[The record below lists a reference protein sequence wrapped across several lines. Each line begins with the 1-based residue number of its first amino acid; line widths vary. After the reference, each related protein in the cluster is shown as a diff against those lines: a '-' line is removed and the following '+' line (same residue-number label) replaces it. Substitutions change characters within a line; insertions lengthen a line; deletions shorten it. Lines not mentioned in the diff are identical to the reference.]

1 MKPSTKTV
9 ITFAAALCLGST
21 SLAQEAFSPIQI
33 AQGDLEAAIV
43 GEAPFLADQVIVRF
57 IDGVDF
63 EAAGRLLDG
72 ERFFVSEALVPA
84 LNMHLVRINDKTRVA
99 EVIEELSA
107 MESVLYASPD
117 GVSTSRDT
125 LPNDPS
131 YGGLWAHTKMQSAK
145 AWDLGTGSSEFVIS
159 VVDGGCKINHV
170 DIAPN
175 LYRNLAEINGTNGV
189 DDDGN
194 GYVDDKNGWN
204 AYNNNGNIPN
214 DGHGTHCNGIA
225 GAQGN
230 NGTGV
235 TGVNWNTTLMPV
247 AGSTGSTSVVTK
259 AYNYVYNQK
268 NQWINSGGSKGANV
282 VVTSNSF
289 GIDKGNCNTTYKAW
303 DDLYNL
309 MGSVGVLSC
318 GATANANWNIDSVKD
333 TPTGCASDFMVSVTN
348 TTSNDTKNNGAA
360 YGLNTIDLGAPGT
373 GINSTYSN
381 GGYAS
386 LTGTSMATPQ
396 VAGAIAFM
404 HSVASTDFATLR
416 SSNPAQAALELKTML
431 MNSVD
436 PLSSLNGKTVSGGR
450 LNLFKAGQAI
460 ANFGGGGGPVGGDGT
475 VTAYG
480 MGLGGANIGSLVSPS
495 VPNIGT
501 TMQFTATG
509 FLNTSSLRMVLSTGQ
524 SAVPI
529 LGGTLL
535 VDFSTI
541 AVDQTFGPT
550 FFGAA
555 VTSIAIPALPGI
567 IGLTVYTQV
576 GGIDA
581 TQSQGVALSNG
592 LAHTIGS

>member
-9 ITFAAALCLGST
+9 ISIAAAFCLGST
-21 SLAQEAFSPIQI
+21 SFAQEALSPIQM
-33 AQGDLEAAIV
+33 AQGDLEKAIV

-63 EAAGRLLDG
+63 ESAGRLLDG
-72 ERFFVSEALVPA
+72 DRFFVVEALVPA
-84 LNMHLVRINDKTRVA
+84 LNMHLVRINDGTRVA
-99 EVIEELSA
+99 KVIEQLSELD
-107 MESVLYASPD
+107 SVLYANPD
-117 GVSTSRDT
+117 GMNTSRDT

-131 YGGLWAHTKMQSAK
+131 YGSMWAHTKMQSAK
-145 AWDLGTGSSEFVIS
+145 AWDLGTGNGDFVIS
-159 VVDGGCKINHV
+159 VVDGGCKTNHV
-170 DIAPN
+170 DLAPN
-175 LYRNLAEINGTNGV
+175 LYKNLAEINGINGV

-204 AYNNNGNIPN
+204 AYSNNGNIPN

-247 AGSTGSTSVVTK
+247 AGSTGSTSVVTR

-289 GIDKGNCNTTYKAW
+289 GIDQGNCNTTYKAW
-303 DDLYNL
+303 NDLYNL

-318 GATANANWNIDSVKD
+318 GATANANWNIDNVKD

-348 TTSNDTKNNGAA
+348 TTSSDNKNSGAA
-360 YGLNTIDLGAPGT
+360 YGVNTIDLGAPGT
-373 GINSTYSN
+373 SIKSTYSN
-381 GGYAS
+381 GGYTN

-396 VAGAIAFM
+396 VAGAIAYM
-404 HSVASTDFATLR
+404 HSVASNDFATLR
-416 SSNPAQAALELKTML
+416 SSNPAQAALELKAML
-431 MNSVD
+431 LSSVD

-460 ANFGGGGGPVGGDGT
+460 ANFGGGPSGPGT
-475 VTAYG
+475 VAAYG
-480 MGLGGANIGSLVSPS
+480 VGLGGANIGTLSSSS

-501 TMQFTATG
+501 TIQLNATG
-509 FLNTSSLRMVLSTGQ
+509 FANNSTLRMVIATGQ
-524 SAVPI
+524 SSTS
-529 LGGTLL
+529 LFGGTVL
-535 VDFSTI
+535 VDFNAI
-541 AVDQTFGPT
+541 AVDKLFGPT
-550 FFGAA
+550 IFGAA
-555 VTSIAIPALPGI
+555 VTSIPIPALPGI
-567 IGLTVYTQV
+567 VGLTVYSQC
-576 GGIDA
+576 GGFDA
-581 TQSQGVALSNG
+581 SQSESIALSNG

>member
-9 ITFAAALCLGST
+9 ISFAAALCMGST
-21 SLAQEAFSPIQI
+21 SLAQEVFSPIQL
-33 AQGDLEAAIV
+33 AKGDLELAIV

-63 EAAGRLLDG
+63 EAAGLLLDG
-72 ERFFVSEALVPA
+72 DRYFVSEPLVPA
-84 LNMHLVRINDKTRVA
+84 LNMHLVRINDGTRIA
-99 EVIEELSA
+99 EVIQELSA
-107 MESVLYASPD
+107 MDSVLYANPD
-117 GVSTSRDT
+117 GVSSSRDT

-159 VVDGGCKINHV
+159 VVDGGCKLNHV

-175 LYRNLAEINGTNGV
+175 LYKNLAEINGTNGV

-225 GAQGN
+225 GARGN

-289 GIDKGNCNTTYKAW
+289 GIDKGNCQTTYKAW
-303 DDLYNL
+303 NDLYNL

-318 GATANANWNIDSVKD
+318 GATANANWNIDNVKD

-348 TTSNDTKNNGAA
+348 TTSTDAKNGGAA
-360 YGLNTIDLGAPGT
+360 FGLNTIDLGAPGT

-381 GGYAS
+381 GGYTN

-404 HSVASTDFATLR
+404 HSVASNDFATLR
-416 SSNPAQAALELKTML
+416 ASDPAQAALELKAML
-431 MNSVD
+431 LASVD
-436 PLSSLNGKTVSGGR
+436 LVSSMNGKTVSGGR

-460 ANFGGGGGPVGGDGT
+460 ANFGGGPVGTDGT
-475 VTAYG
+475 VAAYG
-480 MGLGGANIGSLVSPS
+480 AGLGGANVGTLASPS
-495 VPNIGT
+495 IPNIGT
-501 TMQFTATG
+501 TMQLIATG
-509 FLNTSSLRMVLSTGQ
+509 FANNSTLRMVIATGQ
-524 SAVPI
+524 SSTS
-529 LGGTLL
+529 LFGGTVL
-535 VDFSTI
+535 VDFNAI
-541 AVDQTFGPT
+541 AVDKIFGPT
-550 FFGAA
+550 IFGAA
-555 VTSIAIPALPGI
+555 STSVPIPALPGI
-567 IGLTVYTQV
+567 VGLTVYSQC
-576 GGIDA
+576 GGFDA
-581 TQSQGVALSNG
+581 SQSQNIALSNG

>member
-9 ITFAAALCLGST
+9 ISIAAAFCLGST
-21 SLAQEAFSPIQI
+21 SFAQEALSPIQM
-33 AQGDLEAAIV
+33 AQGDLEKAIV

-63 EAAGRLLDG
+63 ESAGRLLDG
-72 ERFFVSEALVPA
+72 DRFFVVEALVPA
-84 LNMHLVRINDKTRVA
+84 LNMHLVRINDGTRVA
-99 EVIEELSA
+99 KVIEQLSELD
-107 MESVLYASPD
+107 SVLYANPD
-117 GVSTSRDT
+117 GMNTSRDT

-131 YGGLWAHTKMQSAK
+131 YGSMWAHTKMQSAK
-145 AWDLGTGSSEFVIS
+145 AWDLGTGNGDFVIS
-159 VVDGGCKINHV
+159 VVDGGCKTNHV
-170 DIAPN
+170 DLAPN
-175 LYRNLAEINGTNGV
+175 LYKNLAEINGINGV

-204 AYNNNGNIPN
+204 AYSNNGNIPN

-247 AGSTGSTSVVTK
+247 AGSTGSTSVVTR

-289 GIDKGNCNTTYKAW
+289 GIDQGNCNTTYKAW
-303 DDLYNL
+303 NDLYNL

-318 GATANANWNIDSVKD
+318 GATANANWNIDNVKD

-348 TTSNDTKNNGAA
+348 TTSSDNKNSGAA
-360 YGLNTIDLGAPGT
+360 YGVNTIDLGAPGT
-373 GINSTYSN
+373 NIKSTYSN
-381 GGYAS
+381 GGYTN

-396 VAGAIAFM
+396 VAGAIAYM
-404 HSVASTDFATLR
+404 HSVASNDFATLR
-416 SSNPAQAALELKTML
+416 SSNPAQAALELKAML
-431 MNSVD
+431 LSSVD

-460 ANFGGGGGPVGGDGT
+460 ANFGGGPSGPGT
-475 VTAYG
+475 VAAYG
-480 MGLGGANIGSLVSPS
+480 VGLGGANIGTLSSSS

-501 TMQFTATG
+501 TIQLNATG
-509 FLNTSSLRMVLSTGQ
+509 FANNSTLRMVIATGQ
-524 SAVPI
+524 SSTS
-529 LGGTLL
+529 LFGGTVL
-535 VDFSTI
+535 VDFNAI
-541 AVDQTFGPT
+541 AVDKLFGPT
-550 FFGAA
+550 IFGAA
-555 VTSIAIPALPGI
+555 VTSIPIPALPGI
-567 IGLTVYTQV
+567 VGLTVYSQC
-576 GGIDA
+576 GGFDA
-581 TQSQGVALSNG
+581 SQSESIALSNG

>member
-1 MKPSTKTV
+1 MMPSTKTV
-9 ITFAAALCLGST
+9 ISIAAAFCLGST
-21 SLAQEAFSPIQI
+21 SFAQEALSPIQM
-33 AQGDLEAAIV
+33 AQGDLEKAIV

-63 EAAGRLLDG
+63 ESAGRLLDG
-72 ERFFVSEALVPA
+72 DRFFVVEALVPA
-84 LNMHLVRINDKTRVA
+84 LNMHLVRINDGTRVA
-99 EVIEELSA
+99 KVIEQLSELD
-107 MESVLYASPD
+107 SVLYANPD
-117 GVSTSRDT
+117 GMNTSRDT

-131 YGGLWAHTKMQSAK
+131 YGSMWAHTKMQSAK
-145 AWDLGTGSSEFVIS
+145 AWDLGTGNGDFVIS
-159 VVDGGCKINHV
+159 VVDGGCKTNHV
-170 DIAPN
+170 DLAPN
-175 LYRNLAEINGTNGV
+175 LYKNLAEINGINGV

-204 AYNNNGNIPN
+204 AYSNNGNIPN

-247 AGSTGSTSVVTK
+247 AGSTGSTSVVTR

-289 GIDKGNCNTTYKAW
+289 GIDQGNCNTTYKAW
-303 DDLYNL
+303 NDLYNL

-318 GATANANWNIDSVKD
+318 GATANANWNIDNVKD

-348 TTSNDTKNNGAA
+348 TTSSDNKNSGAA
-360 YGLNTIDLGAPGT
+360 YGVNTIDLGAPGT
-373 GINSTYSN
+373 SIKSTYSN
-381 GGYAS
+381 GGYTN

-396 VAGAIAFM
+396 VAGAIAYM
-404 HSVASTDFATLR
+404 HSVASNDFATLR
-416 SSNPAQAALELKTML
+416 SSNPAQAALELKAML
-431 MNSVD
+431 LSSVD

-460 ANFGGGGGPVGGDGT
+460 ANFGGGPSGPGT
-475 VTAYG
+475 VAAYG
-480 MGLGGANIGSLVSPS
+480 VGLGGANIGTLSSSS

-501 TMQFTATG
+501 TIQLNATG
-509 FLNTSSLRMVLSTGQ
+509 FANNSTLRMVIATGQ
-524 SAVPI
+524 SSTS
-529 LGGTLL
+529 LFGGTVL
-535 VDFSTI
+535 VDFNAI
-541 AVDQTFGPT
+541 AVDKLFGPT
-550 FFGAA
+550 IFGAA
-555 VTSIAIPALPGI
+555 VTSIPIPALPGI
-567 IGLTVYTQV
+567 VGLTVYSQC
-576 GGIDA
+576 GGFDA
-581 TQSQGVALSNG
+581 SQSQSIALSNG

>member
-9 ITFAAALCLGST
+9 ISIAAAFCLGST
-21 SLAQEAFSPIQI
+21 SFAQEALSPIQM
-33 AQGDLEAAIV
+33 AQGDLEKAIV

-63 EAAGRLLDG
+63 ESAGRLLDG
-72 ERFFVSEALVPA
+72 DRFFVVEALVPA
-84 LNMHLVRINDKTRVA
+84 LNMHLVRINDGTRVA
-99 EVIEELSA
+99 KVIEQLSELD
-107 MESVLYASPD
+107 SVLYANPD
-117 GVSTSRDT
+117 GMNTSRDT

-131 YGGLWAHTKMQSAK
+131 YGSMWAHTKMQSAK
-145 AWDLGTGSSEFVIS
+145 AWDLGTGNGDFVIS
-159 VVDGGCKINHV
+159 VVDGGCKTNHV
-170 DIAPN
+170 DLAPN
-175 LYRNLAEINGTNGV
+175 LYKNLAEINGINGV

-204 AYNNNGNIPN
+204 AYSNNGNIPN

-247 AGSTGSTSVVTK
+247 AGSTGSTSVVTR

-289 GIDKGNCNTTYKAW
+289 GIDQGNCNTTYKAW
-303 DDLYNL
+303 NDLYNL

-318 GATANANWNIDSVKD
+318 GATANANWNIDNVKD

-348 TTSNDTKNNGAA
+348 TTSSDNKNSGAA
-360 YGLNTIDLGAPGT
+360 YGVNTIDLGAPGT
-373 GINSTYSN
+373 SIKSTYSN
-381 GGYAS
+381 GGYTN

-396 VAGAIAFM
+396 VAGAIAYM
-404 HSVASTDFATLR
+404 HSVASNDFATLR
-416 SSNPAQAALELKTML
+416 SSNPAQAALELKAML
-431 MNSVD
+431 LSSVD

-460 ANFGGGGGPVGGDGT
+460 ANFGGGPSGPGT
-475 VTAYG
+475 VAAYG
-480 MGLGGANIGSLVSPS
+480 VGLGGANIGTLSSSS

-501 TMQFTATG
+501 TIQLNATG
-509 FLNTSSLRMVLSTGQ
+509 FANNSTLRMVIATGQ
-524 SAVPI
+524 SSTS
-529 LGGTLL
+529 LFGGTVL
-535 VDFSTI
+535 VDFNAI
-541 AVDQTFGPT
+541 AVDKLFGPT
-550 FFGAA
+550 IFGAA
-555 VTSIAIPALPGI
+555 VTSIPIPALPGI
-567 IGLTVYTQV
+567 VGLTVYSQC
-576 GGIDA
+576 GGFDA
-581 TQSQGVALSNG
+581 SQSQSIALSNG

>member
-9 ITFAAALCLGST
+9 ISIAAAFCLGST
-21 SLAQEAFSPIQI
+21 SFAQEALSPIQM
-33 AQGDLEAAIV
+33 AQGDLEKAIV

-63 EAAGRLLDG
+63 ESAGRLLDG
-72 ERFFVSEALVPA
+72 DRFFVVEALVPA
-84 LNMHLVRINDKTRVA
+84 LNMHLVRINDGTRVA
-99 EVIEELSA
+99 KVIEQLSELD
-107 MESVLYASPD
+107 SVLYANPD
-117 GVSTSRDT
+117 GMNTSRDT

-131 YGGLWAHTKMQSAK
+131 YGSMWAHTKMQSAK
-145 AWDLGTGSSEFVIS
+145 AWDLGTGNGDFVIS
-159 VVDGGCKINHV
+159 VVDGGCKTNHV
-170 DIAPN
+170 DLAPN
-175 LYRNLAEINGTNGV
+175 LYKNLAEINGINGV

-204 AYNNNGNIPN
+204 DYSNNGNIPN

-247 AGSTGSTSVVTK
+247 AGSTGSTSVVTR

-289 GIDKGNCNTTYKAW
+289 GIDQGNCNTTYKAW
-303 DDLYNL
+303 NDLYNL

-318 GATANANWNIDSVKD
+318 GATANANWNIDNVKD

-348 TTSNDTKNNGAA
+348 TTSSDNKNSGAA
-360 YGLNTIDLGAPGT
+360 YGVNTIDLGAPGT
-373 GINSTYSN
+373 SIKSTYSN
-381 GGYAS
+381 GGYTN

-396 VAGAIAFM
+396 VAGAIAYM
-404 HSVASTDFATLR
+404 HSVASNDFATLR
-416 SSNPAQAALELKTML
+416 SSNPAQAALELKAML
-431 MNSVD
+431 LSSVD

-450 LNLFKAGQAI
+450 LYLFKACQAI
-460 ANFGGGGGPVGGDGT
+460 ANFGGGPSGPGT
-475 VTAYG
+475 VAAYG
-480 MGLGGANIGSLVSPS
+480 VGLGGANIGTLSSSS

-501 TMQFTATG
+501 TIQLNATG
-509 FLNTSSLRMVLSTGQ
+509 FANNSTLRMVIATGQ
-524 SAVPI
+524 SSTS
-529 LGGTLL
+529 LFGGTVL
-535 VDFSTI
+535 VDFNAI
-541 AVDQTFGPT
+541 AVDKLFGPT
-550 FFGAA
+550 IFGAA
-555 VTSIAIPALPGI
+555 VTSIPIPALPGI
-567 IGLTVYTQV
+567 VGLTVYSQC
-576 GGIDA
+576 GGVDA
-581 TQSQGVALSNG
+581 SQSQSIALSNG

>member
-1 MKPSTKTV
+1 MKPSTKSV
-9 ITFAAALCLGST
+9 ISLAAALCLGST
-21 SLAQEAFSPIQI
+21 ALAQEALSPIQI
-33 AQGDLEAAIV
+33 AQDDLEAALV

-57 IDGVDF
+57 MDGVDF

-72 ERFFVSEALVPA
+72 ERFFVIEPLVPA
-84 LNMHLVRINDKTRVA
+84 LNMHLVRINDGTRVA
-99 EVIEELSA
+99 AVIEELSA
-107 MESVLYASPD
+107 LEAVLYVSPD
-117 GVSTSRDT
+117 GMSSSRDT

-131 YGGLWAHTKMQSAK
+131 YGSLWAHNKMQSAK
-145 AWDLGTGSSEFVIS
+145 AWDLGTGSGEFVIS
-159 VVDGGCKINHV
+159 VVDGGCRTNHA

-175 LYRNLAEINGTNGV
+175 LYKNLAEINGINGV

-225 GAQGN
+225 GARGN

-235 TGVNWNTTLMPV
+235 TGVSWNATLMPV
-247 AGSTGSTSVVTK
+247 AGSTSSTSVVTK

-303 DDLYNL
+303 NDLYNL
-309 MGSVGVLSC
+309 MGTVGVLSC

-333 TPTGCASDFMVSVTN
+333 TPTGCSSDFMVSVTN
-348 TTSNDTKNNGAA
+348 TTSNDTKNSGAA

-373 GINSTYSN
+373 GIYSTYSN
-381 GGYAS
+381 GGYTN

-396 VAGAIAFM
+396 VAGAIAYM
-404 HSVASTDFATLR
+404 HSVASADFANLR
-416 SSNPAQAALELKTML
+416 SANPAQAALELKTML
-431 MNSVD
+431 LASVD

-450 LNLFKAGQAI
+450 LNLFKAGTAI
-460 ANFGGGGGPVGGDGT
+460 ANFGNGGPGGSDGT

-480 MGLGGANIGSLVSPS
+480 VGLGGANIGTLASPS

-501 TMQFTATG
+501 TMQLNATG
-509 FLNTSSLRMVLSTGQ
+509 FLNTQTLRLVLSTSQ
-524 SAVPI
+524 ASAP
-529 LGGTLL
+529 LFGGTLL
-535 VDFSTI
+535 VDLGAI
-541 AVDQTFGPT
+541 AVDKTFGPT
-550 FFGAA
+550 VFG
-555 VTSIAIPALPGI
+555 VGITTIAIPSLPGI
-567 IGLTVYTQV
+567 VGLTVYTQC
-576 GGIDA
+576 GGVDF
-581 TQSQGVALSNG
+581 TQSQNIALSNG